1 MKNNFS
7 KKIAKEIAIRQLE
20 WTLDCMY
27 GNGES
32 DYHLLTDTTK
42 FEDNFVEDLES
53 RNITSTQ
60 KRIEIINSYYTK
72 YVEVITTKIENYLKM
87 LKK

>member
-1 MKNNFS
+1 MKNNFTR
-7 KKIAKEIAIRQLE
+7 KIAKEIAIRQLK
-20 WTLDCMY
+20 WTLGCMY

-32 DYHLLTDTTK
+32 DYHLLTDITK

-60 KRIEIINSYYTK
+60 KRIEIINSYYNK
-72 YVEVITTKIENYLKM
+72 HVEVIIDKIENYLKKI
-87 LKK
+87 KK